1 MPTLLFKSTFDDPK
15 AWLARL
21 REHVPDLELRVWPDI
36 GNVEEID
43 YALVWKPEPGD
54 LARYPNLKV
63 ILSLAAGVDHIFADP
78 DLPDVPVCR
87 IVDRDLIA
95 QLSEY
100 ILYFTLRYH
109 RKMPVYEATARE
121 HRWAK
126 HGRCE
131 AALRTVGVLGI
142 GEIGGDAAAKIAA
155 LGFPVL
161 GWSRTEKSIPG
172 VESLTGEDGLRRV
185 LEESAILACALP
197 LTPRT
202 EGLFNAETLAH
213 MPEGSYLINVG
224 RGRHVVDADLI
235 ASLDSDHLAGAALDV
250 FRDEPLPADHPYWS
264 HTGVEVTP
272 HIAGDPNPRTA
283 ATQVAENILRARDG
297 RDLLNVVDPKTGY

>member
-224 RGRHVVDADLI
+224 RGDLVIDDDLI
-235 ASLDSDHLAGAALDV
+235 AAVHAKHLAGATLDV
-250 FRDEPLPADHPYWS
+250 LNAEPLPAGHPFWQMP
-264 HTGVEVTP
+264 EIAITP
-272 HIAGDPNPRTA
+272 HVSGWSLGDGVLD
-283 ATQVAENILRARDG
+283 VAENYKRLISDQPL
-297 RDLLNVVDPKTGY
+297 

>member
-1 MPTLLFKSTFDDPK
+1 MTLLFKSTFDDPK
-15 AWLARL
+15 DWHERL
-21 REHVPDLELRVWPDI
+21 REHIPDLELRVWPDV
-36 GNVEEID
+36 GDVEEID
-43 YALVWKPEPGD
+43 YALAWKPEHGD

-63 ILSLAAGVDHIFADP
+63 ILSLAAGVDHIFEDP

-100 ILYFTLRYH
+100 ILYFILRYH
-109 RKMPVYEATARE
+109 RRMPLYEATARE

-131 AALRTVGVLGI
+131 APLRTVGVLGI

-161 GWSRTEKSIPG
+161 GWSRRPKDIAG
-172 VESLTGEDGLRRV
+172 VESLCGEDGLERV
-185 LEESAILACALP
+185 IAESAILVCALP

-202 EGLFNAETLAH
+202 EGLLDAQTLSR
-213 MPEGSYLINVG
+213 MPQGSSLINVG

-235 ASLDSDHLAGAALDV
+235 AALDSGHLAGAALDV
-250 FRDEPLPADHPYWS
+250 FRDEPLPSDHPYWA
-264 HTGVEVTP
+264 HPKVEVTP

-283 ATQVAENILRARDG
+283 AAQVAENILRARDG
-297 RDLLNVVDPKTGY
+297 RPLMNVVDPKMGY

>member
-15 AWLARL
+15 AWLERL
-21 REHVPDLELRVWPDI
+21 REFVPDLELRVWPDV

-43 YALVWKPEPGD
+43 YALAWKPEPGD

-109 RKMPVYEATARE
+109 RKMPLYEASARE

-131 AALRTVGVLGI
+131 AALRTIGVLGI

-161 GWSRTEKSIPG
+161 GWSRTPKSIPG
-172 VESLTGEDGLRRV
+172 VESLCGEEGLRRV
-185 LEESAILACALP
+185 VEESAILACALP
-197 LTPRT
+197 LTPQT
-202 EGLFNAETLAH
+202 ENLFDAETLAR
-213 MPEGSYLINVG
+213 MPKGGYLINVG
-224 RGRHVVDADLI
+224 RGRHIVDADLI
-235 ASLDSDHLAGAALDV
+235 AALDSGHLAGAALDV
-250 FRDEPLPADHPYWS
+250 FHDEPLPADHPYWA
-264 HTGVEVTP
+264 HPKVEVTP

-283 ATQVAENILRARDG
+283 AAQVAENILRARDG
-297 RDLLNVVDPKTGY
+297 RQLLNIVDPGTGY